1 MIATTLPSSPPHAP
15 LMPPK
20 HTVAKPLTARW
31 LLKQLTIVVSIAVA
45 ISLVLVAVFRQP
57 PVLTLIYCAFI
68 SLGCTF
74 SINVLRYGLA
84 WLRRAALSRLGRVP
98 RQPQDWTGWPGWP
111 LMVLSLLLG
120 TPTGY
125 IFGVEMGNLVTGL
138 QERNLTSVPWRS
150 AVAVLVVSLVPGF
163 IATVFLLSRHRLADA
178 EAHAETLRRQ
188 AAETQLRLLESQ
200 LEPHMLFNTLAN
212 LRVLIGMDPERA
224 QAMLDHLIAF
234 LRATLSA
241 SRAERHTL
249 KDEFARLQDYLALMQ
264 VRMGSRLRFVF
275 ELPPV
280 LESLSVPPLLLQ
292 PLVENAIKHGLE
304 PHVGGGTLTVRA
316 GRDGEC
322 LLLDVEDDGAGF
334 DPAARPAP
342 GGGFGTTQVR
352 ERLSVACGDEA
363 GLEVRRRDGGG
374 TLARIRM
381 PIPAMPSAA
390 TPSFAPPATPASR
403 FTSN

>member
-1 MIATTLPSSPPHAP
+1 MIATTLPSSPPPAP
-15 LMPPK
+15 QMPSMN
-20 HTVAKPLTARW
+20 TVARPLTARW
-31 LLKQLTIVVSIAVA
+31 LLKQLMIVVVIAVA
-45 ISLVLVAVFRQP
+45 ISVVLVAVFRQP
-57 PVLTLIYCAFI
+57 LALTLIYCAFI

-74 SINVLRYGLA
+74 SINALRYGLA
-84 WLRRAALSRLGRVP
+84 WIRRAVLSRLNRVP
-98 RQPQDWTGWPGWP
+98 RQPEDWTGWPGWP
-111 LMVLSLLLG
+111 LMILSLLLG
-120 TPTGY
+120 TPAGY

-138 QERNLTSVPWRS
+138 QERNLGAVPLRNAVSVI
-150 AVAVLVVSLVPGF
+150 VVSLIPGF
-163 IATVFLLSRHRLADA
+163 IATIFLLSRHRLADA

-264 VRMGSRLRFVF
+264 VRMGSRLRFSF
-275 ELPPV
+275 DLPPA
-280 LESLSVPPLLLQ
+280 LEGLNVPPLLLQ

-316 GRDGEC
+316 GRDGER

-334 DPAARPAP
+334 DPEARPAP

-352 ERLSVACGDEA
+352 ERLAVACGTAA
-363 GLEVRRRDGGG
+363 GLDVRRRDGGG
-374 TLARIRM
+374 TQARIHM
-381 PIPAMPSAA
+381 PMPTALQ
-390 TPSFAPPATPASR
+390 
-403 FTSN
+403 